1 MRFSALVIVALA
13 TAALA
18 SGGALASDKEA
29 GEKVFKSKCG
39 SCHTVEAGKNRTGPS
54 LHGISGRKAAQVGG
68 FKYSDD
74 MKGSNITWSDDKLQA
89 YLEDPKK
96 IVPKG
101 SMVFAGLKK
110 QDERDNVIAFLK
122 SKN

>member
-1 MRFSALVIVALA
+1 MRFAATILLGLAAGALA
-13 TAALA
+13 T
-18 SGGALASDKEA
+18 GGAFASDAGA

-39 SCHTVEAGKNRTGPS
+39 SCHTVEEGKNRTGPS
-54 LHGISGRKAAQVGG
+54 LHGIIGRKAAQVAG

-74 MKGSNITWSDDKLQA
+74 MKGSGIVWSNDKLAA

-96 IVPKG
+96 VVPKG

-110 QDERDNVIAFLK
+110 QDERDNVIAFLAGK
-122 SKN
+122 K